1 MGLSRKS
8 SGGII
13 SEVRD
18 EFSGK
23 SSDESSGEFSTLAS
37 LSISSASS
45 SSNLGCGLIPASKL
59 AKSWSNCSQI
69 SCSREISVSGSRG
82 GGTKRLSSEGAG
94 M

>member
-13 SEVRD
+13 SEVRN

-23 SSDESSGEFSTLAS
+23 SSGEFSTLAS

-45 SSNLGCGLIPASKL
+45 GSNLGWGLIPASKL

-82 GGTKRLSSEGAG
+82 GGTNRLSSEGAG